1 MPSSRATA
9 VTVLPEEST
18 SAIASRLNS
27 SVYRFVYL
35 LPTDDSADHGG
46 QGDAAPD
53 AAQTRAG
60 GFLTGAGRHT

>member
-27 SVYRFVYL
+27 SVYRFV
-35 LPTDDSADHGG
+35 D
-46 QGDAAPD
+46 QGEGSK
-53 AAQTRAG
+53 AG
-60 GFLTGAGRHT
+60 